1 MAAGEGGFSNALN
14 GFNKAEVNEYISKMS
29 KEKQKLEQDLK
40 AKDDSLKV
48 ATKLA
53 TEAEDKIKTIKEES
67 DKQIAELSAKIK
79 EERKKSDELIIQIDD
94 LKRKLKNSGGK
105 ASSGGDPNAE
115 KRAEE
120 IIRSANEKARK
131 IIADAEKKAAS
142 MPAKGTAAAP
152 ASGATG
158 VDGAAGASGAALM
171 NLLKGF
177 QTMVSGELQKLTAK
191 ASDILK
197 TPAPAMTAPAAAAA
211 HAGRTAADDNMDMS
225 NGLFGNM
232 DDDNAAND
240 DMSGFGD
247 LGFGDMNAAQ
257 PDNSM
262 DISPLNNEMDM
273 TAEPVTEVAALDDPD
288 IPKAEMDEDFGK
300 DLLEQTV
307 PSSSLNDAM
316 QDIFGAA
323 GGDLEIKGSNDSVD
337 FDMGG
342 NLDFGDL
349 GGSDNSGNS
358 DGGMSDID
366 AMNALLGQMSANL
379 ESSGGSADNAAE
391 DMSASNDD
399 NPWANLQAQLDEME
413 KSGNFGGEEPGA
425 APEPD
430 MTAEAPAAPS
440 ADDSSIWNFG
450 MPSDSDGSDDDMSDD
465 MSADLFGS
473 F

>member
-1 MAAGEGGFSNALN
+1 MAGEGGFSNALN

-67 DKQIAELSAKIK
+67 DKQIAELNAKVR
-79 EERKKSDELIIQIDD
+79 EERKKSDELIIQMDD
-94 LKRKLKNSGGK
+94 LKRKLKNSSGRN
-105 ASSGGDPNAE
+105 SSNDPNAE

-142 MPAKGTAAAP
+142 MPAKGAAP
-152 ASGATG
+152 ASGASGATAAS
-158 VDGAAGASGAALM
+158 VDSAALM

-177 QTMVSGELQKLTAK
+177 QTMVSSELQKLTSK

-197 TPAPAMTAPAAAAA
+197 TPVPAMAAPAAAAKPKDDMDM
-211 HAGRTAADDNMDMS
+211 AGGLFENMDGGAS
-225 NGLFGNM
+225 NDDMDGFGDFGGFGNM
-232 DDDNAAND
+232 SA
-240 DMSGFGD
+240 SES
-247 LGFGDMNAAQ
+247 
-257 PDNSM
+257 DNSM
-262 DISPLNNEMDM
+262 DMSVPENDMDM
-273 TAEPVTEVAALDDPD
+273 IGEPVAEVAALDDPD
-288 IPKAEMDEDFGK
+288 IPKAEMDENFGK
-300 DLLEQTV
+300 ELIEQTV

-316 QDIFGAA
+316 QDFFGSA
-323 GGDLEIKGSNDSVD
+323 GGDIEIKGNNDSVD

-342 NLDFGDL
+342 NMDFGDL
-349 GGSDNSGNS
+349 GGSDNSSGS
-358 DGGMSDID
+358 DSGMSDID
-366 AMNALLGQMSANL
+366 AMNALLGQMSASL
-379 ESSGGSADNAAE
+379 ESSGGSAGNANGAE
-391 DMSASNDD
+391 DMSSNDD

-413 KSGNFGGEEPGA
+413 KSGNFGGSDPGA

-450 MPSDSDGSDDDMSDD
+450 MTSDSDNSDDDMSDD